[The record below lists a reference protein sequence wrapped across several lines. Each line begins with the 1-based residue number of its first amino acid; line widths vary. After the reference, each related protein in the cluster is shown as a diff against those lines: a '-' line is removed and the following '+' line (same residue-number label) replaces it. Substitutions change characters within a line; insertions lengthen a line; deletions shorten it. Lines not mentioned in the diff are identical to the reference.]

1 MTGLLILAPAL
12 LMIAVLSLGFFPG
25 ERAIA
30 RARGRWQGQ
39 HRSARPVAQAAPAS
53 LNLVHQA
60 GRKMAYALAVRPP
73 PHPSS
78 VHA

>member
-12 LMIAVLSLGFFPG
+12 LLIVILNLGFFPG

-30 RARGRWQGQ
+30 RVRGRWQGQ
-39 HRSARPVAQAAPAS
+39 HRSARPVAQAAPVS
-53 LNLVHQA
+53 LDLVHQA

-73 PHPSS
+73 PHPSFD
-78 VHA
+78 HA